1 MFFMVLDLRLT
12 KRWGHSGAPFFMS
25 LSFYCV
31 LMKNSNNLSRFL
43 KKTYTFACLKR
54 NEEN

>member
-25 LSFYCV
+25 LSE
-31 LMKNSNNLSRFL
+31 KNSNNLSRFL

>member
-25 LSFYCV
+25 LSFWRI